1 MLILFLAVSAGMIS
15 PSNGS
20 GPPSSSAATWL
31 GSGNGSYVSAFYVL
45 GDSSVDCGDNS
56 LFYPFLH
63 GDLSLHP
70 CSDGSDKTLV
80 PHFLAE
86 KMGIQNTP
94 SFYAQSG
101 SIASLFRGLNF
112 GSAEA
117 TILNFG
123 GWKFQSLNQ
132 QLRQVLETFQLV
144 QLHLTEESA
153 HEFMDSSIIYLSF
166 GKDDYIE
173 FFLRNSSG
181 ITHKFTGQEF
191 ARVLVDQ
198 MIDAV
203 MSLYNANARKIIC
216 TGILPLGC
224 TPRLRWEQVNSTSSG
239 GKCAEEV
246 NELILEY
253 NSMLEGRIFDL
264 KAELPDAKIV
274 FCNMYQGI
282 LEVITRPKRHGFD
295 DVETA
300 CCGLGQE
307 GMRIGCLSTE
317 MACKAESAHV
327 WWDLYNPTQAINR
340 LLAESAWSG
349 QELRSICRPVD
360 IQELVLNSAPH

>member
-15 PSNGS
+15 PSK
-20 GPPSSSAATWL
+20 
-31 GSGNGSYVSAFYVL
+31 GSYVSAFYVL
-45 GDSSVDCGDNS
+45 GDSSVDCGGNT

-70 CSDGSDKTLV
+70 CSGGADKTLV

-94 SFYAQSG
+94 PFYAQNG
-101 SIASLFRGLNF
+101 SIASLLRGMNF

-123 GWKFQSLNQ
+123 GRKFQSLNQ

-144 QLHLTEESA
+144 QLHLAEESA
-153 HEFMDSSIIYLSF
+153 REFMESSITYLSF

-173 FFLRNSSG
+173 FFLRTSSG

-203 MSLYNANARKIIC
+203 ISLYNANARKIIC
-216 TGILPLGC
+216 MGILPLGC
-224 TPRLRWEQVNSTSSG
+224 TPRIRWERVNSTSSG
-239 GKCAEEV
+239 GERNICAEEV

-274 FCNMYQGI
+274 FCNTYHGI
-282 LEVITRPKRHGFD
+282 LEVITSPQRHGFE

-300 CCGLGQE
+300 CCGLGQG
-307 GMRIGCLSTE
+307 GMLIGCLSTE
-317 MACKAESAHV
+317 MACKEESAHV
-327 WWDLYNPTQAINR
+327 WWDLYNPTQAVNR

-349 QELRSICRPVD
+349 QELSSICRPVN
-360 IQELVLNSAPH
+360 IQELVSISFSR